1 MKRIRK
7 VGLNR
12 NTKSILNKLKEIDKN
27 IILDLCLCLLDKE
40 RVRGYCS
47 EVESFDEAI
56 MFVVKYIFDEEPV
69 ANKIIM
75 DLVKLNECY
84 ISEFSG
90 YTIEQ
95 IEKEYEK
102 DYIPAFHEVISIT
115 PEMMMF
121 HYVIKGLEKDTIF
134 NHALEWYYKNQNEY
148 LENKRTFDENIK
160 LKYAT
165 NSLFEQELNEFYH
178 GVVKNADNLFDEEH
192 LKDLEERY
200 HGKIIG
206 ENISINHRI
215 LSFYDYN
222 AKLIIGTKELVDTL
236 SSLVIAEHHKAFGI
250 LNKTK
255 SIIELNTQI
264 DVLKNKVDS
273 LERDK
278 KFLEEKLDSKSTP
291 NNSVE
296 LEKENY
302 YLKTQVEKLKLEN
315 QELLQTIKELKETVD
330 DLPITI
336 DKVEPTNIYEG
347 QSIVVVG
354 GHWTE
359 KEKDNVRA
367 SYIADFIESEDIIKY
382 TERIK
387 NYDMIVF
394 DTSRNSHINF
404 NRLKSNSKLRL
415 ISMSKKDRID
425 ELFVK

>member
-7 VGLNR
+7 NGLNR
-12 NTKSILNKLKEIDKN
+12 NVKALLNKLKEIDEN
-27 IILDLCLCLLDKE
+27 IIIDLLVCLLDNDKKREYCKNAETLEEALMLAITFIDKE
-40 RVRGYCS
+40 QP
-47 EVESFDEAI
+47 I
-56 MFVVKYIFDEEPV
+56 
-69 ANKIIM
+69 ANEIVM
-75 DLVKLNECY
+75 NLVKANEYY
-84 ISEFSG
+84 ISKFSG
-90 YTIEQ
+90 RTLEQ
-95 IEKEYEK
+95 IEEEYKK
-102 DYIPAFHEVISIT
+102 DLVPTFHNVITIT
-115 PEMMMF
+115 PEMMLF
-121 HYVIKGLEKDTIF
+121 HYVIKDLKRDDIF
-134 NHALEWYYKNQNEY
+134 NHALAWYQKNYDEF
-148 LENKRTFDENIK
+148 LENEKKFVDK
-160 LKYAT
+160 LKITKASDT
-165 NSLFEQELNEFYH
+165 VFEQELNDFYH
-178 GVVKNADNLFDEEH
+178 GIIRNADELFSEEQ

-200 HGKIIG
+200 HGKIEG
-206 ENISINHRI
+206 ENITINHRI

-222 AKLIIGTKELVDTL
+222 ARFIMKSKNSVDAL
-236 SSLVIAEHHKAFGI
+236 NSLAIVEHKKAFGI

-415 ISMSKKDRID
+415 ISMSKKDKID
-425 ELFVK
+425 ELFLK